1 MPASYKVGRM
11 SRSDFDFESRLV
23 PLLLAYAKQQGVA
36 VEPLIAKY
44 KIRPDVLAQQPG
56 KLQLTTPISV
66 LPAIADDIALAL
78 NDPHLGLSLSDWL
91 PRGAY
96 GVAEF
101 LMRAGP
107 TLRHSFQN
115 FCRFNAI
122 IAPGQNFRFEETP
135 EEALFHQTVSLRPGA
150 TGRHLQEYS
159 SAAVLK
165 TFALMTGEKPTRAW
179 FSHARPA
186 QPDLDRLGKALFTTQ
201 FSYDEPTNGFAF
213 SLSLLDG
220 PVHGGDLALYS
231 FLEEHAVE
239 ALASRPRTDDLI
251 DKLRHQ
257 VREALKQGE
266 PNVERLATRLNMSGR
281 TLQRR
286 LADLKTS
293 FQEVLDLVRFDLARA
308 YLKDVRLDVS
318 QVAYLLG
325 YSELRA
331 FDRAFRRWAHKSPSE
346 WRSET

>member
-1 MPASYKVGRM
+1 M

-23 PLLLAYAKQQGVA
+23 PLLLAYAQQKGVA

-44 KIRPDVLAQQPG
+44 KLPADVLAQAPG
-56 KLQLTTPISV
+56 KVPITTPISV
-66 LPAIADDIALAL
+66 LPALADDVAAAL
-78 NDPHLGLSLSDWL
+78 NDPHLGLELSAWL

-107 TLRHSFQN
+107 TLRHSFAN
-115 FCRFNAI
+115 LSRFSAI
-122 IAPGQNFRFEETP
+122 LAPGQTFRFEEAGD
-135 EEALFHQTVSLRPGA
+135 EARLHHSVTLRPGA
-150 TGRHLQEYS
+150 IGRHLAEYS
-159 SAAVLK
+159 TAVIVK
-165 TFALMTGEKPTRAW
+165 TFVLMSGAKPTRAW
-179 FSHARPA
+179 FTHPRPR
-186 QPDLDRLGKALFTTQ
+186 DLDLPRLSAGMFTSELT
-201 FSYDEPTNGFAF
+201 FDEPTNGFAL

-220 PVHGGDLALYS
+220 PVHGGDAALYA
-231 FLEEHAVE
+231 FLEEHAVA

-251 DKLRHQ
+251 DKVRHQ
-257 VREALKQGE
+257 IREALKQGE

-286 LADLKTS
+286 LSDLKTS
-293 FQEVLDLVRFDLARA
+293 FQEVLDLVRFDLARV

-331 FDRAFRRWAHKSPSE
+331 FDRAFRRWADKSPTE

>member
-1 MPASYKVGRM
+1 M
-11 SRSDFDFESRLV
+11 
-23 PLLLAYAKQQGVA
+23 
-36 VEPLIAKY
+36 
-44 KIRPDVLAQQPG
+44 
-56 KLQLTTPISV
+56 
-66 LPAIADDIALAL
+66 
-78 NDPHLGLSLSDWL
+78 SDWL

-107 TLRHSFQN
+107 TLRHSFEN
-115 FCRFNAI
+115 LSRFNAI
-122 IAPGQNFRFEETP
+122 IAPRP
-135 EEALFHQTVSLRPGA
+135 VLPLRGGSRRRPAATTGCPSAPGA
-150 TGRHLQEYS
+150 IGRHLQEFS
-159 SAAVLK
+159 SAAIVK
-165 TFALMTGEKPTRAW
+165 TFVLLGGTKPTRAW
-179 FSHARPA
+179 FTHPRP
-186 QPDLDRLGKALFTTQ
+186 PNLDLGRLSATLHTSQVSF
-201 FSYDEPTNGFAF
+201 DEPTGGFAF
-213 SLSLLDG
+213 SAQILDG
-220 PVHGGDLALYS
+220 PVQGGDPALYA
-231 FLEEHAVE
+231 FLEEHALT

-251 DKLRHQ
+251 DKVRHQ
-257 VREALKQGE
+257 IREALKQGE

-286 LADLKTS
+286 LSDLQTS

-331 FDRAFRRWAHKSPSE
+331 FDRAFRRWADKSPTE